1 MLVFFI
7 AGFVVLIAALLWRS
21 GSVPISD
28 ELRTSLSPQEL
39 ETLQS
44 DLNFRKVLGQ
54 VGVASTSLLL
64 LLWLVW

>member
-21 GSVPISD
+21 GNIPISD
-28 ELRTSLSPQEL
+28 ELRTSLSPQDL
-39 ETLQS
+39 ETLQN
-44 DLNFRKVLGQ
+44 DLNLRKVLGQ
-54 VGVASTSLLL
+54 VVVASTSLLF